1 MNTGQIVKSKS
12 TERFTTLPNEL
23 IKSKTLSLDE
33 KGLLSYLLSL
43 PSDWV
48 IYKKNL
54 YNNLPD
60 KPGTIDRAFKGLQNK
75 GYILSIKMHDLG
87 TGRFVGWNHVVYDIP
102 AENEDIRVRE
112 TPTSEITDFGE
123 SAIIQKTNSIQK
135 KDLIQIKELVFISD
149 DWEDVWKGWMEYKK
163 VEHGNKFKSSKTE
176 QTAINNLV
184 DLAGG
189 DLETAKKVINQSI
202 SNNYKGLFKLKETKN
217 GTTTKSNYDIYTER
231 RAEIHDYFSEIDR
244 LRGFGTGKI

>member
-12 TERFTTLPNEL
+12 TERFTTLPNML

-75 GYILSIKMHDLG
+75 GYILSVKMHDFA
-87 TGRFVGWNHVVYDIP
+87 TGRFVGWNHIVYDLP
-102 AENEDIRVRE
+102 AENQDIRVRE

-123 SAIIQKTNSIQK
+123 SATIQKTNSILK
-135 KDLIQIKELVFISD
+135 KDIIQIKELVFISD
-149 DWEDVWKGWMEYKK
+149 DWEDVWNGWMEYKK

-202 SNNYKGLFKLKETKN
+202 SNNYKGLFKLKITN
-217 GTTTKSNYDIYTER
+217 NVTTKSNADIYAQR
-231 RAEIHDYFSEIDR
+231 RAELHEYTDKIDQ
-244 LRGFGTGKI
+244 LRGIRP

>member
-87 TGRFVGWNHVVYDIP
+87 TGRFVGWNHVVYDLP

-112 TPTSEITDFGE
+112 SPTSEITDLGE
-123 SAIIQKTNSIQK
+123 SASIQKTNSIQK

-149 DWEDVWKGWMEYKK
+149 DWEDAWKGWMEYKK

-184 DLAGG
+184 DLSGG
-189 DLETAKKVINQSI
+189 DLETAKKIINQSI
-202 SNNYKGLFKLKETKN
+202 SNNYKGLFKLKENKN
-217 GTTTKSNYDIYTER
+217 GTTTKSNYDIYSER

-244 LRGFGTGKI
+244 LRGFGPGKI

>member
-23 IKSKTLSLDE
+23 IKSKTLLLEE

-54 YNNLPD
+54 YDSLPD
-60 KPGTIDRAFKGLQNK
+60 KPGTIDRGFKGLQNK
-75 GYILSIKMHDLG
+75 GYILSIKIHDLS
-87 TGRFVGWNHVVYDIP
+87 TGRFVGWNHIVYDIP
-102 AENEDIRVRE
+102 AENQDNRVRE
-112 TPTSEITDFGE
+112 TPTSEITDFGK
-123 SAIIQKTNSIQK
+123 SANIQKTNSIQK
-135 KDLIQIKELVFISD
+135 KDIIQIKELEFISD
-149 DWEDVWKGWMEYKK
+149 DWEDLWKGWMEYKK

-202 SNNYKGLFKLKETKN
+202 SNNYKGLFKLKITN
-217 GTTTKSNYDIYTER
+217 NATTKSNADIIAER
-231 RAEIHDYFSEIDR
+231 RAELHKYAEQIDQ
-244 LRGFGTGKI
+244 LRGIRP

>member
-75 GYILSIKMHDLG
+75 GYILSIKMHDFG
-87 TGRFVGWNHVVYDIP
+87 TGRFVGWNHVVYDLP
-102 AENEDIRVRE
+102 AENQDIRVRE

-123 SAIIQKTNSIQK
+123 SATIQKTNSILK
-135 KDLIQIKELVFISD
+135 KDIIQIKELVFISD
-149 DWEDVWKGWMEYKK
+149 DCEDVWNGWMEYKK

-202 SNNYKGLFKLKETKN
+202 SNNYKGLFKLKITN
-217 GTTTKSNYDIYTER
+217 NVTTKSNTDIIAQR
-231 RAEIHDYFSEIDR
+231 RAELHKYAEQIDQ
-244 LRGFGTGKI
+244 LRGIRP

>member
-23 IKSKTLSLDE
+23 IKSNTLSLDE

-60 KPGTIDRAFKGLQNK
+60 KPGTIDRAFKGLQTK
-75 GYILSIKMHDLG
+75 GYILSVKMHDFT
-87 TGRFVGWNHVVYDIP
+87 TGRFVGWNHVVYDLP

-112 TPTSEITDFGE
+112 NPTSEITEFGE
-123 SAIIQKTNSIQK
+123 SATIQKTNVLQK

-149 DWEDVWKGWMEYKK
+149 DWEILWSQWMEYKK

-184 DLAGG
+184 YLAGG

-202 SNNYKGLFKLKETKN
+202 SNNYKGLFKLKITN
-217 GTTTKSNYDIYTER
+217 NVTTTKSNADIYAQR
-231 RAEIHDYFSEIDR
+231 RAELHEYTDKIDQ
-244 LRGFGTGKI
+244 LRGIRP